1 MPSQLRKRF
10 ESISAADDHLSLAA
24 IGLESEF
31 SVFVNDK
38 PVKPERLF
46 GSPLAFIR
54 QPLMHRTGSSYHLPT
69 GGAVYFDTG
78 VIEIATPVIE
88 IEPKCA
94 ARAGRSLWESL
105 LFLRNELNAWEAKD
119 GRDIRLQ
126 GFSTHYNISFD
137 PPHPGEGAHEKA
149 DIRSLAYLLTYI
161 LPIPVML
168 LAANR
173 KSTGIGVRPRPNR
186 IEITADFTPEPS
198 LMIAAATLIT
208 GIVRE
213 VMQWEHYSLDLLRR
227 HQLPVIKGFKPIKHT
242 SRKGWLA
249 KDFTFDPVNG
259 RSPFTDDIDAEHW
272 EVENVPGKSR
282 MSLRE
287 IAARIFSAFV
297 RPIARIADTFTLRLI
312 DAILTGR
319 TPSMLELPD
328 RPEAYDDA
336 GRLCKWENQF
346 SESALRRSRYERILM
361 HAIAGDELRLYGRN
375 LKPVA
380 MRGWSNVIFA
390 DGDPR
395 KRRVIPIDMLLNH
408 LEDWTHQSRL
418 RGH

>member
-1 MPSQLRKRF
+1 MPPARKQY
-10 ESISAADDHLSLAA
+10 ESLSMASDHLSLAA

-31 SVFVNDK
+31 SVFVDDT
-38 PVKPERLF
+38 PVKPEKLF

-88 IEPKCA
+88 IEQKCA

-105 LFLRNELNAWEAKD
+105 LFLREELNAWEHRHRKQ
-119 GRDIRLQ
+119 IRLQ

-137 PPHPGEGAHEKA
+137 PPNPAGAAKEKS
-149 DIRSLAYLLTYI
+149 DIRALAFLLTHI
-161 LPIPVML
+161 LPVPVML

-173 KSTGIGVRPRPNR
+173 RSTGIGVRPRPNR

-213 VMQWEHYSLDLLRR
+213 VMTWPSYSLDELRR
-227 HQLPVIKGFKPIKHT
+227 HEIPVIRGFKPIKHT

-249 KDFTFDPVNG
+249 KDFTFDPEHG

-272 EVENVPGKSR
+272 RVENIPGTIH
-282 MSLRE
+282 MSLRQ
-287 IAARIFSAFV
+287 IASRIYSTFL
-297 RPIARIADTFTLRLI
+297 RPIARVADSFTLRLI
-312 DAILTGR
+312 QAVLSGR
-319 TPSMLELPD
+319 TPSMLDLPD
-328 RPEAYDDA
+328 RPESYDDA
-336 GRLCKWENQF
+336 GKLCKWENQF
-346 SESALRRSRYERILM
+346 SEDDLRRSRYERILM
-361 HAIAGDELRLYGRN
+361 HAIAGDEIKLYGRN

-380 MRGWSNVIFA
+380 MRGWSNVVFA

-395 KRRVIPIDMLLNH
+395 RRRIIPIDMLLHH

-418 RGH
+418 RR

>member
-1 MPSQLRKRF
+1 
-10 ESISAADDHLSLAA
+10 
-24 IGLESEF
+24 
-31 SVFVNDK
+31 
-38 PVKPERLF
+38 
-46 GSPLAFIR
+46 
-54 QPLMHRTGSSYHLPT
+54 MHRTGSSYHLPT

-105 LFLRNELNAWEAKD
+105 LFLRTELDEWE
-119 GRDIRLQ
+119 RRQHRSIRLQ

-137 PPHPGEGAHEKA
+137 PPHPGGATQEKA
-149 DIRSLAYLLTYI
+149 DIRALAYLLTYI
-161 LPIPVML
+161 LPVPVML

-213 VMQWEHYSLDLLRR
+213 VMTWKSYDLDMLQR
-227 HQLPVIKGFKPIKHT
+227 HGLPVISAFKPIKHT

-249 KDFTFDPVNG
+249 KDFTFDPESG
-259 RSPFTDDIDAEHW
+259 RSPFTDDIDGEHW
-272 EVENVPGKSR
+272 QVENVANKR
-282 MSLRE
+282 IMSLRE
-287 IAARIFSAFV
+287 IGARIFSAFL
-297 RPIARIADTFTLRLI
+297 RPIARIADSFTLRLI
-312 DAILTGR
+312 HAVLTGR

-328 RPEAYDDA
+328 RPDSYDDA
-336 GRLCKWENQF
+336 GRLCKWDNQYT
-346 SESALRRSRYERILM
+346 ESALRRSRYERILM
-361 HAIAGDELRLYGRN
+361 HAIAGDELKLYGRN

-380 MRGWSNVIFA
+380 MRGWSNVVFV

-395 KRRVIPIDMLLNH
+395 RRRIIPIDMLLNH

>member
-1 MPSQLRKRF
+1 MAVSRKRF
-10 ESISAADDHLSLAA
+10 ESITAAGDHLSLAA

-31 SVFVNDK
+31 SVFVDDR

-105 LFLRNELNAWEAKD
+105 LFLRDALNDWEE
-119 GRDIRLQ
+119 RNHREIRLQ

-137 PPHPGEGAHEKA
+137 PPEPGGATKEKA
-149 DIRSLAYLLTYI
+149 DIRALSYLLTHI
-161 LPIPVML
+161 LPIPVMI

-173 KSTGIGVRPRPNR
+173 RSTGIGVRPRPNR

-213 VMQWEHYSLDLLRR
+213 VMTWSDYSMSMLKR
-227 HQLPVIKGFKPIKHT
+227 HAIPVIKGFKPIKHT

-249 KDFTFDPVNG
+249 KDFTFDPATG
-259 RSPFTDDIDAEHW
+259 RSPFTDDIDAPHW
-272 EVENVPGKSR
+272 EVENVPEKR
-282 MSLRE
+282 FMSLRE
-287 IAARIFSAFV
+287 VAMRIFQMFV
-297 RPIARIADTFTLRLI
+297 RPIARIADPFTLRLI
-312 DAILTGR
+312 QSVLTGR
-319 TPSMLELPD
+319 SPSLLELPD
-328 RPEAYDDA
+328 RPEAYDNA
-336 GRLCKWENQF
+336 GKLCKWENQY
-346 SESALRRSRYERILM
+346 SENDLRRSRYERILM
-361 HAIAGDELRLYGRN
+361 HAIAGDEINLYGRR
-375 LKPVA
+375 LKPIA
-380 MRGWSNVIFA
+380 MRGWSNVVFV

-395 KRRVIPIDMLLNH
+395 RRRVIPIDMLLRH
-408 LEDWTHQSRL
+408 LEDWTHQSR
-418 RGH
+418 RRR